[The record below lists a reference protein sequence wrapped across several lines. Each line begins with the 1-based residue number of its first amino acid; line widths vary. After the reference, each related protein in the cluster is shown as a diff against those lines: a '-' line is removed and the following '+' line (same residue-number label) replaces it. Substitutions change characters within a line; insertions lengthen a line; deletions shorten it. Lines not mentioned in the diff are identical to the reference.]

1 MVFPVRYAQ
10 EGVVK
15 QSASG
20 MLSENFFIF
29 KALEMPFPMF
39 FRGEISKSIKDIN
52 TMKYVFLEVHP

>member
-15 QSASG
+15 QLMSG

-29 KALEMPFPMF
+29 RALEMPFLMF
-39 FRGEISKSIKDIN
+39 FLDIHN
-52 TMKYVFLEVHP
+52 LEHLKLEDTGTLEYS